1 MDKRAAKIR
10 KMTEEVSKT
19 TTERFAPSPV
29 KKGANRVKNTVGPNK
44 KPVSIL
50 KTMDTVSKT
59 TPRLVSIPVQKKGK
73 VQPQYRR
80 GKTRRMEIQDVT
92 GETAT
97 DRLLK
102 ADSSGTIDEYR
113 ETTPQHPRESS
124 SQPDNLWDD
133 IAFNND
139 GKPSDTGDTNP
150 WNEIAFSKSDALKE
164 EVKKSDV
171 GIDIID
177 TEPRERI
184 PDWIP
189 DVLGSSPGDSSQ
201 RQELDENRPEQKE
214 FVRDSSGNYIPKP
227 EEPKSTWNRVKD
239 NVHDRYTKA
248 GGATGIARSA
258 IDVAKDG
265 LHSKDVDINS
275 MTSDQ
280 KDEIAR
286 TLGGYSGRTD
296 AEITTSL
303 RQIDNTI
310 AQYNTAISK
319 KKEEFSQA
327 EITVREKGNAAHK
340 AKLERDRAQREY
352 NNLLSSWS
360 RMKPGPEKDQLE
372 STITTKANDLLKAE
386 TDYNEKDEERVRE
399 ERNKARI
406 QNELDDI
413 GRKITNTVEKKKELV
428 NDKNLLLTALY
439 RGLANKKK
447 EEVGL
452 YKKFKREMSERGK
465 TMTGMGN
472 MLSAKGVEWNDK
484 LLAKPGS
491 GAADG
496 VSRIVGRNVG
506 YHPSRSVTDVVV
518 GSTNNNR
525 NRALVDSL
533 TTIYAGRSVTPLG
546 APGSVH
552 DGIGRQ
558 IQPTVRAGQV
568 QMPQLSAPRLAGRPG
583 QGMGKLTVNLP
594 DVRSFGSPQQS
605 APQPSQPPVQQ
616 PVTAEMP
623 KMGDFGKESIT
634 TFRKANNQMRF
645 VFGDRKSN
653 KGKRKHK

>member
-10 KMTEEVSKT
+10 KMTDEVSKVAVG
-19 TTERFAPSPV
+19 RFV
-29 KKGANRVKNTVGPNK
+29 T
-44 KPVSIL
+44 L
-50 KTMDTVSKT
+50 
-59 TPRLVSIPVQKKGK
+59 PVQKKPAQK
-73 VQPQYRR
+73 KTAVPYRR
-80 GKTRRMEIQDVT
+80 GKTRRMDNLGMNDLDAIPVTDKVNVNTIQAAVTAAAEQKAAEDDAARKAAEDAEQIDAEIKRNWDAIAVT
-92 GETAT
+92 GN
-97 DRLLK
+97 K
-102 ADSSGTIDEYR
+102 SSV
-113 ETTPQHPRESS
+113 S
-124 SQPDNLWDD
+124 
-133 IAFNND
+133 
-139 GKPSDTGDTNP
+139 TNS
-150 WNEIAFSKSDALKE
+150 NE
-164 EVKKSDV
+164 
-171 GIDIID
+171 
-177 TEPRERI
+177 I
-184 PDWIP
+184 PDWIKQHDIEKEKEEKKRQAEEEAKKTP
-189 DVLGSSPGDSSQ
+189 IEKLKIDVIRFDRSNQIDDWTTGFPET
-201 RQELDENRPEQKE
+201 QENEDRPSNDENRPPVVEYVKNTNGDY
-214 FVRDSSGNYIPKP
+214 VPKS
-227 EEPKSTWNRVKD
+227 EMPKSTWDRTKD
-239 NVHDRYTKA
+239 TMHDRYTKA
-248 GGATGIARSA
+248 GGVSGIARSA
-258 IDVAKDG
+258 IDVAKEG
-265 LHSKDVDINS
+265 VHHSDADVSS
-275 MTSDQ
+275 MTSEQ

-286 TLGGYSGRTD
+286 TFGAHHGKS
-296 AEITTSL
+296 E
-303 RQIDNTI
+303 
-310 AQYNTAISK
+310 
-319 KKEEFSQA
+319 A
-327 EITVREKGNAAHK
+327 EITVELTQIDTAIAKYKNDITNNQKKVIDLKHALEQATNELRNAEDEKEEAERKYSAALTSK
-340 AKLERDRAQREY
+340 TRVENKNPVNQDELDYWIGKLSEAKTAKSSALAKVDRLKNSKKEIERQISAIGFSINTSEGKIRSGEAKKE
-352 NNLLSSWS
+352 
-360 RMKPGPEKDQLE
+360 QLQ
-372 STITTKANDLLKAE
+372 
-386 TDYNEKDEERVRE
+386 NEK
-399 ERNKARI
+399 N
-406 QNELDDI
+406 QF
-413 GRKITNTVEKKKELV
+413 
-428 NDKNLLLTALY
+428 LTALY

-452 YKKFKREMSERGK
+452 YKKFKQEMSERGK

-533 TTIYAGRSVTPLG
+533 TTINAGRSVTPLG

-583 QGMGKLTVNLP
+583 QGPGKLTVTMP
-594 DVRSFGSPQQS
+594 DVRPFGSPQQP

-634 TFRKANNQMRF
+634 TFRKANNQIRF

>member
-10 KMTEEVSKT
+10 KMTDEVSKVAVG
-19 TTERFAPSPV
+19 RFV
-29 KKGANRVKNTVGPNK
+29 T
-44 KPVSIL
+44 L
-50 KTMDTVSKT
+50 
-59 TPRLVSIPVQKKGK
+59 PVQKKPAQK
-73 VQPQYRR
+73 KTAVPYRC
-80 GKTRRMEIQDVT
+80 GKTRRM
-92 GETAT
+92 
-97 DRLLK
+97 
-102 ADSSGTIDEYR
+102 DEQ
-113 ETTPQHPRESS
+113 TTPVIVDADGTPGTENVFQ
-124 SQPDNLWDD
+124 SQPNENSSAEVNDVSDD
-133 IAFNND
+133 VINRSVPPTGFD
-139 GKPSDTGDTNP
+139 IGFDDSDTGDNSTLVM
-150 WNEIAFSKSDALKE
+150 NERPTTPGTSPVTPNSEPESEQPGLFNRFKE
-164 EVKKSDV
+164 LAKQEAHEVKQ
-171 GIDIID
+171 GA
-177 TEPRERI
+177 
-184 PDWIP
+184 
-189 DVLGSSPGDSSQ
+189 
-201 RQELDENRPEQKE
+201 
-214 FVRDSSGNYIPKP
+214 
-227 EEPKSTWNRVKD
+227 
-239 NVHDRYTKA
+239 HDRYTKA
-248 GGATGIARSA
+248 GGVSGIARSA
-258 IDVAKDG
+258 IDVAKEG
-265 LHSKDVDINS
+265 VHHSDADVSS
-275 MTSDQ
+275 MTSEQ

-286 TLGGYSGRTD
+286 TFGAHHGKSE
-296 AEITTSL
+296 AEITIELTQIDTAIAKYKNDITNNQKKVIDLKHALEQATNELRNAEDEKEEAERKYSAALTSKTRVENKNPVNQDEL
-303 RQIDNTI
+303 DYWIGKLSEAKTAKSSALAKVDRLKSSKEEIERQISAIGFSINTSERKI
-310 AQYNTAISK
+310 RSGEA
-319 KKEEFSQA
+319 KKE
-327 EITVREKGNAAHK
+327 
-340 AKLERDRAQREY
+340 
-352 NNLLSSWS
+352 
-360 RMKPGPEKDQLE
+360 QLQ
-372 STITTKANDLLKAE
+372 
-386 TDYNEKDEERVRE
+386 NEK
-399 ERNKARI
+399 N
-406 QNELDDI
+406 QF
-413 GRKITNTVEKKKELV
+413 
-428 NDKNLLLTALY
+428 LTALY

-533 TTIYAGRSVTPLG
+533 TTINAGRSVTPLG

-583 QGMGKLTVNLP
+583 QGMGKLTVTMP
-594 DVRSFGSPQQS
+594 DVRSFGSPQQP

-634 TFRKANNQMRF
+634 TFRKANNQIRF

>member
-59 TPRLVSIPVQKKGK
+59 TPRRVSIPVQKKGK

-113 ETTPQHPRESS
+113 ETTPQHLRESS

-214 FVRDSSGNYIPKP
+214 FVRDSSGNYIPKQ
-227 EEPKSTWNRVKD
+227 EEPKSTWNRAKD

-248 GGATGIARSA
+248 GGATGIARSV

-310 AQYNTAISK
+310 AQYNTALSK

-327 EITVREKGNAAHK
+327 EITVREKDNAAYK

-352 NNLLSSWS
+352 SNLLSSWS

-386 TDYNEKDEERVRE
+386 TEYNEKDEERVRE

-484 LLAKPGS
+484 LLAKPGM

-518 GSTNNNR
+518 GSANNNR

-533 TTIYAGRSVTPLG
+533 TTINAGRSVTPLG

-583 QGMGKLTVNLP
+583 QGPGKLTVTMP
-594 DVRSFGSPQQS
+594 DVRPFGSPQQP

-616 PVTAEMP
+616 PVTAEVP

-634 TFRKANNQMRF
+634 TFRKANNQIRF

>member
-1 MDKRAAKIR
+1 MMDKRAAKIR
-10 KMTEEVSKT
+10 KMTEEVSKMT
-19 TTERFAPSPV
+19 AERFVNP
-29 KKGANRVKNTVGPNK
+29 
-44 KPVSIL
+44 
-50 KTMDTVSKT
+50 
-59 TPRLVSIPVQKKGK
+59 PVQKKPAQIRK
-73 VQPQYRR
+73 MMDDMPRSMVERFSSIPVKKKPVQAQKTMDEVPKTVVNRFVTLPIQKKSNAHPSYRR
-80 GKTRRMEIQDVT
+80 GKTRRMDEQMTPVITDVNGVPGTENVVTEQTPANVQSQSVESSINEFNELSDDVT
-92 GETAT
+92 ERSIPANAT
-97 DRLLK
+97 R
-102 ADSSGTIDEYR
+102 S
-113 ETTPQHPRESS
+113 
-124 SQPDNLWDD
+124 
-133 IAFNND
+133 
-139 GKPSDTGDTNP
+139 
-150 WNEIAFSKSDALKE
+150 
-164 EVKKSDV
+164 V
-171 GIDIID
+171 
-177 TEPRERI
+177 
-184 PDWIP
+184 
-189 DVLGSSPGDSSQ
+189 GDSDDLDADETSSEFMHLFPAGTPKTFDEEELE
-201 RQELDENRPEQKE
+201 QEQ
-214 FVRDSSGNYIPKP
+214 
-227 EEPKSTWNRVKD
+227 EPPGLLSRFKDRVKQEA
-239 NVHDRYTKA
+239 HDRYTKA

-310 AQYNTAISK
+310 AQYNTALSK

-327 EITVREKGNAAHK
+327 EITVREKDNAAYK

-352 NNLLSSWS
+352 SNLLSSWS

-386 TDYNEKDEERVRE
+386 TEYNEKDEERVRE

-465 TMTGMGN
+465 TMAGMGN

-484 LLAKPGS
+484 LLAKPGM

-518 GSTNNNR
+518 GSANNNR

-533 TTIYAGRSVTPLG
+533 TTINAGRSVTPLG

-583 QGMGKLTVNLP
+583 QGTGRLTVNMP
-594 DVRSFGSPQQS
+594 DVRSFGTTPQS
-605 APQPSQPPVQQ
+605 TPQPAQQ

-623 KMGDFGKESIT
+623 KLGEFGKESIT

>member
-10 KMTEEVSKT
+10 KMTDEVSKVAVG
-19 TTERFAPSPV
+19 RFV
-29 KKGANRVKNTVGPNK
+29 T
-44 KPVSIL
+44 L
-50 KTMDTVSKT
+50 
-59 TPRLVSIPVQKKGK
+59 PVQKKPAQK
-73 VQPQYRR
+73 KTAVPYRR
-80 GKTRRMEIQDVT
+80 GKTRRMDEQMTPVITDVNGVPGTENVVTEQTPANVQSQSVESSINEFNELSDDVT
-92 GETAT
+92 ERSIPANAT
-97 DRLLK
+97 R
-102 ADSSGTIDEYR
+102 S
-113 ETTPQHPRESS
+113 
-124 SQPDNLWDD
+124 
-133 IAFNND
+133 
-139 GKPSDTGDTNP
+139 
-150 WNEIAFSKSDALKE
+150 
-164 EVKKSDV
+164 V
-171 GIDIID
+171 
-177 TEPRERI
+177 
-184 PDWIP
+184 
-189 DVLGSSPGDSSQ
+189 GDSDDLDADETSSEFMHLFPAGTPKTFDEEELE
-201 RQELDENRPEQKE
+201 QEQ
-214 FVRDSSGNYIPKP
+214 
-227 EEPKSTWNRVKD
+227 EPPGLLSRFKDRVKQEA
-239 NVHDRYTKA
+239 HDRYTKA
-248 GGATGIARSA
+248 GGASGIARSA
-258 IDVAKDG
+258 INVAKEG
-265 LHSKDVDINS
+265 VHHSDVDVNS

-286 TLGGYSGRTD
+286 TLGGYNGKTD

-310 AQYNTAISK
+310 AQYNTAVSK

-340 AKLERDRAQREY
+340 AKLERDRIQREY

-372 STITTKANDLLKAE
+372 STITTKADDLLKAE
-386 TDYNEKDEERVRE
+386 TEYNEKDEERVRE

-413 GRKITNTVEKKKELV
+413 GRRITNSAEKKKELV

-472 MLSAKGVEWNDK
+472 MLSDKGVEWNDK

-533 TTIYAGRSVTPLG
+533 TTINAGRSVTPLG

-583 QGMGKLTVNLP
+583 QGPGKLTVTMP
-594 DVRSFGSPQQS
+594 DVRPFGLPQQP

-634 TFRKANNQMRF
+634 TFRKANNQIRF

>member
-1 MDKRAAKIR
+1 MDTRAAKIR
-10 KMTEEVSKT
+10 KMTDEVSKVAVG
-19 TTERFAPSPV
+19 RFV
-29 KKGANRVKNTVGPNK
+29 T
-44 KPVSIL
+44 L
-50 KTMDTVSKT
+50 
-59 TPRLVSIPVQKKGK
+59 PVQKKPAQK
-73 VQPQYRR
+73 KTAAPYRR
-80 GKTRRMEIQDVT
+80 GKTRRMDEQMTPVITDVNGVPGTENVVTEQTPANVQSQSVESSINEFNELSDDVT
-92 GETAT
+92 ERSIPANAT
-97 DRLLK
+97 R
-102 ADSSGTIDEYR
+102 S
-113 ETTPQHPRESS
+113 
-124 SQPDNLWDD
+124 
-133 IAFNND
+133 
-139 GKPSDTGDTNP
+139 
-150 WNEIAFSKSDALKE
+150 
-164 EVKKSDV
+164 V
-171 GIDIID
+171 
-177 TEPRERI
+177 
-184 PDWIP
+184 
-189 DVLGSSPGDSSQ
+189 GDSDDLDADETSSEFMHLFPAGTPKTFDEEELE
-201 RQELDENRPEQKE
+201 QEQ
-214 FVRDSSGNYIPKP
+214 
-227 EEPKSTWNRVKD
+227 EPPGLLSRFKDRVKQEA
-239 NVHDRYTKA
+239 HDRYTKA
-248 GGATGIARSA
+248 GGASGIARSA
-258 IDVAKDG
+258 INVAKDG

-286 TLGGYSGRTD
+286 TLGGYNGKTD

-310 AQYNTAISK
+310 AQYNTALSK

-340 AKLERDRAQREY
+340 AKLERDRIQREY

-372 STITTKANDLLKAE
+372 STITTKADDLLKAE

-413 GRKITNTVEKKKELV
+413 GWRITNSVEKKKELV

-472 MLSAKGVEWNDK
+472 MLSAKRVEWNDK

-518 GSTNNNR
+518 GSSNNNR

-533 TTIYAGRSVTPLG
+533 TTINAGRSVTPLG

-583 QGMGKLTVNLP
+583 QGPGKLTVTMP
-594 DVRSFGSPQQS
+594 DVRPFGSPQQP

-616 PVTAEMP
+616 PVTAEVP

-634 TFRKANNQMRF
+634 TFRKANNQIRF

>member
-10 KMTEEVSKT
+10 KMTDEVSKVAVG
-19 TTERFAPSPV
+19 RFV
-29 KKGANRVKNTVGPNK
+29 T
-44 KPVSIL
+44 L
-50 KTMDTVSKT
+50 
-59 TPRLVSIPVQKKGK
+59 PVQKKPAQK
-73 VQPQYRR
+73 KTAVPYRR
-80 GKTRRMEIQDVT
+80 GKTRRMDEQMTPVITDVNGVPGTENVVTEQTPANVQSQSVESSINEFNELSDDVT
-92 GETAT
+92 ERSIPANAT
-97 DRLLK
+97 R
-102 ADSSGTIDEYR
+102 S
-113 ETTPQHPRESS
+113 
-124 SQPDNLWDD
+124 
-133 IAFNND
+133 
-139 GKPSDTGDTNP
+139 
-150 WNEIAFSKSDALKE
+150 
-164 EVKKSDV
+164 V
-171 GIDIID
+171 
-177 TEPRERI
+177 
-184 PDWIP
+184 
-189 DVLGSSPGDSSQ
+189 GDSDDLDADETSSEFMHLFPAGTPKTFDEEELE
-201 RQELDENRPEQKE
+201 QEQ
-214 FVRDSSGNYIPKP
+214 
-227 EEPKSTWNRVKD
+227 EPPGLLSRFKDRVKQEA
-239 NVHDRYTKA
+239 HDRYTKA
-248 GGATGIARSA
+248 GGASGIARSA
-258 IDVAKDG
+258 INVAKEG
-265 LHSKDVDINS
+265 VHHSDVDVNS

-286 TLGGYSGRTD
+286 TLGGYNGKTD

-310 AQYNTAISK
+310 AQYNTAVSK

-340 AKLERDRAQREY
+340 AKLERDRIQREY

-372 STITTKANDLLKAE
+372 STITTKADDLLKAE
-386 TDYNEKDEERVRE
+386 TEYNEKDEERVRE

-413 GRKITNTVEKKKELV
+413 GRRITNSAEKKKELV

-472 MLSAKGVEWNDK
+472 MLSDKGVEWNDK

-533 TTIYAGRSVTPLG
+533 TTINAGRSVTPLG

-583 QGMGKLTVNLP
+583 QGMGKLTVTMP
-594 DVRSFGSPQQS
+594 DVRSFGSPQQP

-634 TFRKANNQMRF
+634 TFRKANNQIRF

>member
-1 MDKRAAKIR
+1 MMDKRAAKIR
-10 KMTEEVSKT
+10 KMTDEVSKVAVG
-19 TTERFAPSPV
+19 RFV
-29 KKGANRVKNTVGPNK
+29 T
-44 KPVSIL
+44 L
-50 KTMDTVSKT
+50 
-59 TPRLVSIPVQKKGK
+59 PVQKKPAQK
-73 VQPQYRR
+73 KTAVSYRR
-80 GKTRRMEIQDVT
+80 GKTRRMDNLGMNDLDAIPVTDKVNVNTIQAAVTAAAEQKAAEDDAARKAAEDAEQIDAEIKRNWDAIAVT
-92 GETAT
+92 GN
-97 DRLLK
+97 K
-102 ADSSGTIDEYR
+102 SSV
-113 ETTPQHPRESS
+113 S
-124 SQPDNLWDD
+124 
-133 IAFNND
+133 
-139 GKPSDTGDTNP
+139 TNS
-150 WNEIAFSKSDALKE
+150 NE
-164 EVKKSDV
+164 
-171 GIDIID
+171 
-177 TEPRERI
+177 I
-184 PDWIP
+184 PDWIKQYDIEKEKEEKKRQAEEEAKKTP
-189 DVLGSSPGDSSQ
+189 IEKLKIDVIRFDRSNQIDDWTTGFPETQDNEDRPSN
-201 RQELDENRPEQKE
+201 DENRPPVVEYVKNTNGDY
-214 FVRDSSGNYIPKP
+214 V
-227 EEPKSTWNRVKD
+227 PKSEMPKSAWDRTKD
-239 NVHDRYTKA
+239 IMHDRYTKA
-248 GGATGIARSA
+248 GGVSGIVRSA
-258 IDVAKDG
+258 FDVAKEG
-265 LHSKDVDINS
+265 VHHSDADVSS

-286 TLGGYSGRTD
+286 TFGGYNGKTD

-327 EITVREKGNAAHK
+327 DITVREKGNAAYK

-352 NNLLSSWS
+352 SNLLSSWS

-372 STITTKANDLLKAE
+372 STITTKADDLLKAE
-386 TDYNEKDEERVRE
+386 TEYNEKDEERVRE

-413 GRKITNTVEKKKELV
+413 GRRITNSAEKKKELV

-447 EEVGL
+447 DEIGL

-472 MLSAKGVEWNDK
+472 MLSDKGVEWNDK

-533 TTIYAGRSVTPLG
+533 TTINAGRSVTPLG

-583 QGMGKLTVNLP
+583 QGPGKLTVTMP
-594 DVRSFGSPQQS
+594 DVRPFGLPQQP

-634 TFRKANNQMRF
+634 TFRKANNQIRF

>member
-1 MDKRAAKIR
+1 MNKRAAKIR
-10 KMTEEVSKT
+10 KMTDEVSKT
-19 TTERFAPSPV
+19 AVGRFV
-29 KKGANRVKNTVGPNK
+29 T
-44 KPVSIL
+44 L
-50 KTMDTVSKT
+50 
-59 TPRLVSIPVQKKGK
+59 PVQKKPAQK
-73 VQPQYRR
+73 KTAVPYRC
-80 GKTRRMEIQDVT
+80 GKTRRM
-92 GETAT
+92 
-97 DRLLK
+97 
-102 ADSSGTIDEYR
+102 DEQ
-113 ETTPQHPRESS
+113 TTPVIVDADGTPGTENVFQPQSNENSS
-124 SQPDNLWDD
+124 AEVNDVSDD
-133 IAFNND
+133 VINRSVPPTGFD
-139 GKPSDTGDTNP
+139 IGFDDSDTGDNSTSVM
-150 WNEIAFSKSDALKE
+150 NERPPTPGTSPVTPNSESESEQPGLFNRFKE
-164 EVKKSDV
+164 LVKQEAHEVKQ
-171 GIDIID
+171 GA
-177 TEPRERI
+177 
-184 PDWIP
+184 
-189 DVLGSSPGDSSQ
+189 
-201 RQELDENRPEQKE
+201 
-214 FVRDSSGNYIPKP
+214 
-227 EEPKSTWNRVKD
+227 
-239 NVHDRYTKA
+239 HDRYTKA
-248 GGATGIARSA
+248 GGVSGIARSA
-258 IDVAKDG
+258 IDVAKEG
-265 LHSKDVDINS
+265 VHHSDADVNS

-286 TLGGYSGRTD
+286 TFGGYNGKTD
-296 AEITTSL
+296 AEIATSL
-303 RQIDNTI
+303 RQIDNTV
-310 AQYNTAISK
+310 AQYNAAISK

-406 QNELDDI
+406 QSELDDI
-413 GRKITNTVEKKKELV
+413 GRKITNTVEKRKELV

-518 GSTNNNR
+518 GSANNNR

-533 TTIYAGRSVTPLG
+533 TTINAGRSVTPLG

>member
-1 MDKRAAKIR
+1 MMDKRAAKIR
-10 KMTEEVSKT
+10 KMTDEVSKMT
-19 TTERFAPSPV
+19 AERFVNP
-29 KKGANRVKNTVGPNK
+29 
-44 KPVSIL
+44 
-50 KTMDTVSKT
+50 
-59 TPRLVSIPVQKKGK
+59 PVQKKPAQIRK
-73 VQPQYRR
+73 MMDDMPRSMVERFSSIPVKKKPVQAQKTTDEVPKTVVNRFVTLPIQKKSNAHPSYRR
-80 GKTRRMEIQDVT
+80 GKTRRMDEQMTPVITDVNGVPGTENVVTEQTPANVQSQSVESSINEFNELSDDVT
-92 GETAT
+92 ERSIPANAT
-97 DRLLK
+97 R
-102 ADSSGTIDEYR
+102 S
-113 ETTPQHPRESS
+113 
-124 SQPDNLWDD
+124 
-133 IAFNND
+133 
-139 GKPSDTGDTNP
+139 
-150 WNEIAFSKSDALKE
+150 
-164 EVKKSDV
+164 V
-171 GIDIID
+171 
-177 TEPRERI
+177 
-184 PDWIP
+184 
-189 DVLGSSPGDSSQ
+189 GDSDDLDADETSSEFMHLFPAGTPKTFDEEELE
-201 RQELDENRPEQKE
+201 QEQ
-214 FVRDSSGNYIPKP
+214 
-227 EEPKSTWNRVKD
+227 EPPGLLSRFKDRVKQEA
-239 NVHDRYTKA
+239 HDRYTKA
-248 GGATGIARSA
+248 GGASGIARSV
-258 IDVAKDG
+258 INVAKEG
-265 LHSKDVDINS
+265 VHHSDVDVNS

-286 TLGGYSGRTD
+286 TLGGYNGKTD

-310 AQYNTAISK
+310 AQYNTALSK

-327 EITVREKGNAAHK
+327 EITVREKDNAAYK

-352 NNLLSSWS
+352 SNLLSSWS

-386 TDYNEKDEERVRE
+386 TEYNEKDEERVRE

-447 EEVGL
+447 DEIGL

-472 MLSAKGVEWNDK
+472 MLSDKGVEWNDK

-533 TTIYAGRSVTPLG
+533 TTINAGRSVTPLG

-583 QGMGKLTVNLP
+583 QGPGKLTVTMP
-594 DVRSFGSPQQS
+594 DVRPFGLPQQP
-605 APQPSQPPVQQ
+605 APQPSQPPIQQ

-634 TFRKANNQMRF
+634 TFRKANNQIRF